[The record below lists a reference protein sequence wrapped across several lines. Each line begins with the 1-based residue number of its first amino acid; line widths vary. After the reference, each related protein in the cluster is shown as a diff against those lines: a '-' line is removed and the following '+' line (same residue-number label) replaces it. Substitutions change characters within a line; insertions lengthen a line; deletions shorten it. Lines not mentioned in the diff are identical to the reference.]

1 MWKKNDKRYL
11 FSSFVLTFYLEDD
24 LRYDQKYHF
33 WRGRIHFSWITCFV
47 CWNMTIRSLDMS
59 VFLRRQYCAKW
70 MAKFKMAAGNIQNG
84 QLGRV
89 FFVETLWNLV
99 WYMSS
104 YALITIHEIWGKNGV
119 YVIRYVKKMIKS
131 SYFRHWPWP
140 WRWPWIWTKIS
151 FSKRTHSF

>member
-89 FFVETLWNLV
+89 FFRRNFMESEMIHVWLRSDHNSWN
-99 WYMSS
+99 M
-104 YALITIHEIWGKNGV
+104 GKEWCSC
-119 YVIRYVKKMIKS
+119 YKTCEKK
-131 SYFRHWPWP
+131 W
-140 WRWPWIWTKIS
+140 
-151 FSKRTHSF
+151 